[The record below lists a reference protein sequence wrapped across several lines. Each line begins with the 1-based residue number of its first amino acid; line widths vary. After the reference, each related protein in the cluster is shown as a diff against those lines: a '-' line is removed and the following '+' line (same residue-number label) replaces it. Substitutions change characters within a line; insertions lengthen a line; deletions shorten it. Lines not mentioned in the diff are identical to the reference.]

1 RFMFPDK
8 VMHAINTYACTT
20 FAGVPTVYNILLSR
34 SHLRAFPLPGLRR
47 FLQAGG
53 ALAPE
58 RIRQMRD
65 IVPTAEFLVMY
76 GQTEA
81 TARISCLPPDRLGEK
96 LGSAGLP
103 LDNLVIRIVGETGV
117 HNIIERVRRALPP
130 PWTCA
135 SVNVVA
141 ELPET
146 ANGKIARFQLQ
157 IMQ

>member
-1 RFMFPDK
+1 MSFAEVEAK
-8 VMHAINTYACTT
+8 LAAIPGVYQCAATAVPHPE
-20 FAGVPTVYNILLSR
+20 AGE
-34 SHLRAFPLPGLRR
+34 
-47 FLQAGG
+47 
-53 ALAPE
+53 ALALFVVA
-58 RIRQMRD
+58 D
-65 IVPTAEFLVMY
+65 
-76 GQTEA
+76 
-81 TARISCLPPDRLGEK
+81 
-96 LGSAGLP
+96 
-103 LDNLVIRIVGETGV
+103 TGV